1 MRLVPAI
8 IALLLI
14 IASGVVHGLQSHRWG
29 APVERTAALS
39 RLKQI
44 PAALETWTSEDL
56 EIPANQLL
64 AAGAEGYVAR
74 RYLNRADGSTV
85 NLMILAG
92 GSGPISLHP
101 PTVCFV
107 GAGWQLTRAPE
118 RCRFERDASTKDA
131 FWETTFR
138 RDEAGTSIDL
148 LTLWGWSSGGAW
160 TASASPRFEFAGEPF
175 LCKLYLT
182 SAGTPDDPEAARR
195 AINEFV
201 KVFLP
206 QIDAAL
212 AG

>member
-1 MRLVPAI
+1 V
-8 IALLLI
+8 
-14 IASGVVHGLQSHRWG
+14 
-29 APVERTAALS
+29 LS

-44 PAALETWTSEDL
+44 PAALETWTSEEL
-56 EIPANQLL
+56 EIPANQLQ
-64 AAGAEGYVAR
+64 AAGADGYVAR

-107 GAGWQLTRAPE
+107 GAGWQLTRTPE
-118 RCRFERDASTKDA
+118 RREIEQDATARDS

-138 RDEAGTSIDL
+138 RDEAGVSVDL
-148 LTLWGWSSGGAW
+148 LTLWGWRNGGPW
-160 TASASPRFEFAGEPF
+160 TASSSPRFEFAGEPY

-182 SAGTPDDPEAARR
+182 SAGPSDDPEAARR
-195 AINEFV
+195 AIDEFV